1 MKKAH
6 MFYEV
11 LFLKLGLLRGL
22 YSTMSLQNEGNEVFQ
37 KAKERDLAKTIKK
50 KILQYRETLFINRD
64 FKILCFLTRS
74 DHSVALSHHFD
85 YPTNHL
91 EACFDPE
98 EPSRV

>member
-37 KAKERDLAKTIKK
+37 KAKERDLAKAIKK
-50 KILQYRETLFINRD
+50 KNTTIQRNTIYQQRF
-64 FKILCFLTRS
+64 
-74 DHSVALSHHFD
+74 
-85 YPTNHL
+85 
-91 EACFDPE
+91 
-98 EPSRV
+98 